1 MKSLGGGVRPD
12 PRRCL
17 GGVVLGAF
25 PAELAC
31 IFCSMWYHVSWVTLR
46 FIGVV
51 GSGPVLALGL
61 LVLQWALSQFRC
73 FCLDTITRRN
83 CWRPG
88 GGAVENGPTASLCAA
103 ERWGWRPGT
112 SGTRQVCWTPF
123 WSLSAISTQT
133 CCFHSTSFQTYWRRA
148 RVCSVYNLLL
158 CVFRSRVDG
167 GVLSVSAAL
176 AALWSLR
183 KRMRHTSALRDGL
196 GQEAFLH
203 LRFLKRSGTNIS
215 SVLQILLQY
224 DKTLGTIM

>member
-17 GGVVLGAF
+17 GLVVLGAF

-31 IFCSMWYHVSWVTLR
+31 VFCSVWYHVSWVTLR

-133 CCFHSTSFQTYWRRA
+133 CCFHSTSFQTDWRRA
-148 RVCSVYNLLL
+148 RVCIVYNLLL
-158 CVFRSRVDG
+158 CFLDHVWTEVYSQSQRRWLHCDPCENACDTPLLYEMGWGKKLSYIFAFSKDQVQTSCRS
-167 GVLSVSAAL
+167 SKSYCNMI
-176 AALWSLR
+176 
-183 KRMRHTSALRDGL
+183 KR
-196 GQEAFLH
+196 
-203 LRFLKRSGTNIS
+203 
-215 SVLQILLQY
+215 
-224 DKTLGTIM
+224 